1 MAQEPI
7 THTLL
12 GIHVHDQSEKEF
24 QAQIEAWLQDAS
36 GKIIVTP
43 NAEMILR
50 ARKSKRYREQLNKA
64 DLSLPDSVSLR
75 YATAALTDR
84 LLQHRRPG
92 VDALKTIAELTAS
105 HSKRLMLLGGDPNA
119 AEDSADALRSSIDGL
134 NVIGIN
140 PGDLQYSN
148 NEVTLSR
155 ALVESLEREEADV
168 VAVALGME
176 KQEAFM
182 NQVKQLLPHVNIW
195 IGVGGAFEMYSGQKQ
210 RAPILLRK
218 MGLEFVWRLVLEPKR
233 LPRILKASI
242 QFPIV
247 VALETIKQRR
257 FIKAMSR
264 VFSEVLKQLKTV

>member
-1 MAQEPI
+1 M

-12 GIHVHDQSEKEF
+12 GVHVHDQSDDEF
-24 QAQIEAWLQDAS
+24 QAQIEAWLEGAR

-50 ARKSKRYREQLNKA
+50 ARKDKQYREQLNQA

-105 HSKRLMLLGGDPNA
+105 HNKRLMLLGGDPNA
-119 AEDSADALRSSIDGL
+119 AEDAAEALRSSIDGL
-134 NVIGIN
+134 DAIGID
-140 PGDLQYSN
+140 PGHLQYSN
-148 NEVTLSR
+148 NEVSLSR

-182 NQVKQLLPHVNIW
+182 HQMKHLLPQVKIW
-195 IGVGGAFEMYSGQKQ
+195 IGVGGAFEMYAGQKR
-210 RAPILLRK
+210 RAPWWIRNVG
-218 MGLEFVWRLVLEPKR
+218 MEWAWRLAIEPSR
-233 LPRILKASI
+233 IPRILNASI
-242 QFPIV
+242 KFPLV
-247 VALETIKQRR
+247 VAWTTVKQKR
-257 FIKAMSR
+257 FAKALPR
-264 VFSEVLKQLKTV
+264 VFSEVSRQFRNV